1 MIGYGLE
8 PFLSNEDL
16 ASCLAPPPA
25 PNAEALAQSFLKN
38 LEATLLSAVSK
49 ANSGET

>member
-1 MIGYGLE
+1 
-8 PFLSNEDL
+8 
-16 ASCLAPPPA
+16 
-25 PNAEALAQSFLKN
+25 LAQSFLKN